1 MAREQE
7 NGMHTNTGK
16 QKYPAFN
23 TAVRKKMT
31 MQVTYFNKGMGQK

>member
-16 QKYPAFN
+16 QKYPAFKKKKK
-23 TAVRKKMT
+23 KKMT